1 MSKKRGFTI
10 IEVVLVLAI
19 AGLIFMMVFIALPS
33 LRRAQRDTQRK
44 NNLSSIVASMNDWY
58 KHNSKSVTDVFGS
71 RNSSNGF
78 CTFYKRYVGDELKDP
93 RTGEPYK
100 VALWNSTNVTNCKNG
115 KTYNR
120 GEFDNEVSGTRPDLG
135 KNDAWAKME
144 VGDIQYNDG
153 AICDGEYFSD
163 DIGRGKSNGYK
174 IFAFRIKLENGSTLC
189 MDNGNRR

>member
-58 KHNSKSVTDVFGS
+58 KHNSKSVTDVFGN

-100 VALWNSTNVTNCKNG
+100 VALWNSTNVTNCKNMF
-115 KTYNR
+115 YNCR
-120 GEFDNEVSGTRPDLG
+120 NFNNIIAENLTKKLAARARILASMMLG
-135 KNDAWAKME
+135 RKWK
-144 VGDIQYNDG
+144 
-153 AICDGEYFSD
+153 
-163 DIGRGKSNGYK
+163 
-174 IFAFRIKLENGSTLC
+174 
-189 MDNGNRR
+189 